1 MDNYSVVSKVSN
13 NTYTAAELNQ
23 LREMFITG
31 QRAALALHT
40 TNATGEGV
48 YNITDISQLPWAP
61 VGNVITVP
69 NGAVIGPACNI
80 DMGGLRLVAA
90 GTMVISGS
98 NAETAEITSTGLPA
112 GEALVTSTGTLN
124 LRNVTLNP
132 PIDCYG
138 VNIDGVSTPGAA
150 ADWYGVNF
158 KTGIPFI
165 ISNLSNFVC
174 QVAATLGCQDG
185 LKFTGD
191 FDTIRVESSLIAADG
206 AGKTAVDFDSAIII
220 NRRIVFSGCPIIA
233 TNGAVGMSL
242 PLTATIQNDRYVLLF
257 CDFAGGGT
265 PLVGFS
271 GENIKSRH
279 FQCTGIENT
288 CRIGGFEMEDN
299 ATATPIAV
307 PGTFYKILGTTTPTL
322 LENGFTSVNNRS
334 TCNSAISKTY
344 HIDFSVTFAG
354 TSGKVYGFK
363 VYKDGVEATGVV
375 KSTAN
380 SSGKAEN
387 ISGSGAVRMVS
398 GEYVEVWVT
407 NLSGSNPITVI
418 DMHMGL
424 TEAA

>member
-69 NGAVIGPACNI
+69 NGAVIAPACNI

-98 NAETAEITSTGLPA
+98 NAETAEISSTGLPT
-112 GEALVTSTGTLN
+112 GEALVNSTGTLN

-138 VNIDGVSTPGAA
+138 AIVDGSITPNAA

-158 KTGIPFI
+158 RTGIPFI
-165 ISNLSNFVC
+165 VSNLSNFVC

-185 LKFTGD
+185 LKFSGT
-191 FDTIRVESSLIAADG
+191 FDTIRVESSLISADG
-206 AGKTAVDFDSAIII
+206 AGKTAVDFDPAIII

-242 PLTATIQNDRYVLLF
+242 PLTATIQNDRYILLF
-257 CDFAGGGT
+257 CDFAGGGA
-265 PLVGFS
+265 PLSGFTS
-271 GENIKSRH
+271 DDIKSRH
-279 FQCTGIENT
+279 FQCRGIENT
-288 CRIGGFEMEDN
+288 CRVGGFSMEGN
-299 ATATPIAV
+299 ATATEIAV
-307 PGTFYKILGTTTPTL
+307 QGTYYKVLGTTVAAL
-322 LENGFTSVNNRS
+322 LESGFTHTNNRS
-334 TCNSAISKTY
+334 TCNSAVSKVY
-344 HIDFSVTFAG
+344 HLDYTVTFTG
-354 TSGKVYGFK
+354 TSGNVYGFK
-363 VYKDGVEATGVV
+363 VYKNGIAATTVV

-380 SSGKAEN
+380 AAGRAEN
-387 ISGSGAVRMVS
+387 ISGNGAIRLS
-398 GEYVEVWVT
+398 ETDYVEVFAANLTSANNVT
-407 NLSGSNPITVI
+407 VEDIILS
-418 DMHMGL
+418 L